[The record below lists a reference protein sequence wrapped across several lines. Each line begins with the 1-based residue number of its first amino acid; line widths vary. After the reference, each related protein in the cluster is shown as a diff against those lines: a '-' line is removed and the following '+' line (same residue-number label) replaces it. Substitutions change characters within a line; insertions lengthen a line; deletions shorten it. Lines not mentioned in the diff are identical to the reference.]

1 MLLPDWRISLMAGS
15 GKLHLRLDSD
25 PLLIVQDLVVQYKV
39 NRKSFVS
46 AVAGIS
52 FDVLRGETLAIVGE
66 SGCGKSTL
74 GKAIMQLPRPLGGT
88 VVLDGVDIT
97 ALDGN
102 DLRDVRPKVQMIFQ
116 DAISS
121 LDPRLQVK
129 NIIDEPLKV
138 WKKGTA
144 AERSIKVDNLL
155 NSVGLDPIVVRDRRP
170 YEFSGGQC
178 QRISIA
184 RAIALDPVLLVC
196 DEPVSALDVSIQAQI
211 LNLLQDMKEKL
222 GLTLIFIS
230 HDLAVV
236 KAVSTRVL
244 VMYLGKICE
253 VATPDDLYAH
263 PAHHYSRALI
273 AAVPIPN
280 PEVGV
285 DKIRVTGEPPSPV
298 NPPSGCRFR
307 TRCESASERCA
318 AEEPQLQEVGLGHFV
333 ACHHPVTN

>member
-1 MLLPDWRISLMAGS
+1 MAGS
-15 GKLHLRLDSD
+15 GKIHLRPSNEPILV
-25 PLLIVQDLVVQYKV
+25 VQDLVVNYKV
-39 NRKSFVS
+39 SRKTVIS

-74 GKAIMQLPRPLGGT
+74 GRAILQLPRPQDGT
-88 VVLDGVDIT
+88 VILDGVEIT
-97 ALDGN
+97 ALSGK
-102 DLRDVRPKVQMIFQ
+102 DLRDIRPRMQMIFQ

-129 NIIDEPLKV
+129 KIIDEPLKA

-144 AERSIKVDNLL
+144 AQRSKKVDDLL
-155 NSVGLDPIVVRDRRP
+155 DAVGLDPNLVRDRRP

-184 RAIALDPVLLVC
+184 RAIALEPMLLVC

-222 GLTLIFIS
+222 GLTLVFIS

-273 AAVPIPN
+273 AAVPIPD

-307 TRCESASERCA
+307 TRCESASQRCA

>member
-1 MLLPDWRISLMAGS
+1 MAGT
-15 GKLHLRLDSD
+15 GKIHLRPQSSPILS
-25 PLLIVQDLVVQYKV
+25 VQDLVVNFKV
-39 NRKSFVS
+39 DRKSFVS

-66 SGCGKSTL
+66 SGCGKTTL
-74 GKAIMQLPRPLGGT
+74 GKAIMQLPRPKGGT
-88 VVLDGVDIT
+88 IVLDGEDISKM
-97 ALDGN
+97 DGK
-102 DLRDVRPKVQMIFQ
+102 DLRLVRPKVQMIFQ

-129 NIIDEPLKV
+129 NLIDEPLKV
-138 WKKGTA
+138 WKRGSA
-144 AERSIKVDNLL
+144 EERSGRVDNLL
-155 NSVGLDPIVVRDRRP
+155 DAVGLDPAIVRDRRS

-184 RAIALDPVLLVC
+184 RAIALDPMLLIC
-196 DEPVSALDVSIQAQI
+196 DEPVSALDVSVQAQI
-211 LNLLQDMKEKL
+211 LNLLQDMKNKL

-253 VATPDDLYAH
+253 IADPDDLYLK

-280 PEVGV
+280 PEVQVNFARLG
-285 DKIRVTGEPPSPV
+285 GEPPSSI

-307 TRCESASERCA
+307 PRCSSASDRCA
-318 AEEPQLQEVGLGHFV
+318 AEEPKLQEIAPGHFV
-333 ACHHPVTN
+333 ACHHPIVD